1 MSFPAEKLLA
11 VHQANVTLAFNIANT
26 FMSGTEQL
34 LALNLRTAR
43 SALESSLETSR
54 SVMSGK
60 TPTDLLDLPS
70 SLGHPVLETTLG
82 YLRSIYDIQLQT
94 AEELAALTETQRDA
108 FNKNLFSALDSVAE
122 SGPAGSDVAI
132 SAVKSAFAAANSAY
146 DNLSKATRQAADL
159 AEANVEAATR
169 ATAKPARPA
178 ASASKNRKAA

>member
-43 SALESSLETSR
+43 SALENSLETSR

-94 AEELAALTETQRDA
+94 AEELAALTG
-108 FNKNLFSALDSVAE
+108 N
-122 SGPAGSDVAI
+122 
-132 SAVKSAFAAANSAY
+132 
-146 DNLSKATRQAADL
+146 
-159 AEANVEAATR
+159 
-169 ATAKPARPA
+169 PARCIQQEPFLGA
-178 ASASKNRKAA
+178 RQRCRERPCRF